1 MTVAYRTPKD
11 ILTAII
17 SRVENGESLKNAC
30 VAEETTTNSF
40 AKYLRGDKEA
50 AIAYARA
57 IEIRADLMAEEI
69 VDIAD
74 NATDAAKARN
84 QIDARKW
91 LASKHYAKRYG
102 ERIDV
107 NVTMQLDINAALEEA
122 QSRLLPIR
130 DLTNTI
136 DAQVIDLSNRLEQSE
151 TDTISVGR
159 ANDALAHD
167 KRGE

>member
-1 MTVAYRTPKD
+1 MIDVERSQKELLAD
-11 ILTAII
+11 VI
-17 SRVENGESLKNAC
+17 SSVENGDSLKKAC
-30 VAEETTTNSF
+30 
-40 AKYLRGDKEA
+40 AKEGIKTQTFTHYLRSDKEA
-50 AIAYARA
+50 AVAYARA
-57 IEIRADLMAEEI
+57 IEIRADLMADEI
-69 VDIAD
+69 IEIAD
-74 NATDAAKARN
+74 TATDAAKARN

-91 LASKHYAKRYG
+91 VASKHYAKRYG

-136 DAQVIDLSNRLEQSE
+136 DAQVIDISNRLEQSE